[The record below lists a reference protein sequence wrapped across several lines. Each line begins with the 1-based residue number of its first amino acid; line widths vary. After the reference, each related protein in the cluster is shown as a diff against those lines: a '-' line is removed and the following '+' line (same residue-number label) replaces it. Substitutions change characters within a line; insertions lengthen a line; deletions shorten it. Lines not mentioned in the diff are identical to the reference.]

1 MIRRDL
7 SSQRVGQVANLRADC
22 QSAQTASSY
31 QPARKMLTRISC
43 LASVLACALFASGEL
58 SNRRAPGFA
67 LPDPEY
73 THFYDL
79 QDYRGKVLLIDIM
92 STTCPHCL
100 LLSTT
105 LEKVKE
111 KYGDKVQILS
121 VVLPPD
127 NQSTVAKFRAVN
139 RITVPIVCDQGQMTI
154 SYMNARP
161 GMGHIDVPHLFLID
175 RTGMI
180 RNDFSYKEDARA
192 VFEGPGLNLEIDK
205 LLK

>member
-1 MIRRDL
+1 MIRSAFCL
-7 SSQRVGQVANLRADC
+7 VFLVAGSL
-22 QSAQTASSY
+22 
-31 QPARKMLTRISC
+31 
-43 LASVLACALFASGEL
+43 LASGDL

-73 THFYDL
+73 QHFYDL
-79 QDYRGKVLLIDIM
+79 QDYRGKVVLIDIM

-127 NQSTVAKFRAVN
+127 NQATVAKYRSVN
-139 RITVPIVCDQGQMTI
+139 KITVPIICDMGQMTI
-154 SYMNARP
+154 SYLNARP
-161 GMGHIDVPHLFLID
+161 GMSKVDVPHLFIID
-175 RTGMI
+175 KAGII
-180 RNDFSYKEDARA
+180 RNDFAFNDQDKT
-192 VFEGPGLNLEIDK
+192 VFEGPGLYPEIDK

>member
-1 MIRRDL
+1 MI
-7 SSQRVGQVANLRADC
+7 S
-22 QSAQTASSY
+22 
-31 QPARKMLTRISC
+31 RISF
-43 LASVLACALFASGEL
+43 LVAAFTCALFASGEL

-79 QDYRGKVLLIDIM
+79 QDYRGKVLLIEIM
-92 STTCPHCL
+92 STKCPHCL

-111 KYGDKVQILS
+111 KYGNKVEVLS

-127 NQSTVAKFRAVN
+127 NQDTIAKYKSVN
-139 RITVPIVCDQGQMTI
+139 KITVPILCDQGQMTI

-161 GMGHIDVPHLFLID
+161 GLGHIDVPHLFLID
-175 RTGMI
+175 RAGMI
-180 RNDFSYKEDARA
+180 RNDFSYKEDDRA
-192 VFEGPGLNLEIDK
+192 VFEGPGLNVEIDK